1 MRLHPATLQSLARDL
16 TEGRT
21 TSRAL
26 VEECLEQ
33 IGRADGQGAAA
44 FTFVDAEA
52 ARLAADAMDKLRAA
66 RAEPSPYAGVPV
78 SVKDLF
84 DVRGQVTRAGSR
96 VLENEPPAER
106 DATIVARLRQAGF
119 VIIGRTNMT
128 EFAYSGLGINPHYG
142 TPLNPWDRQGK
153 RIPGGSSSGAA
164 ISVTDGM
171 AHGAIG
177 TDTGGSCR
185 IPAAFTGI
193 VGYKP
198 TAARVP
204 KDGCVPL
211 STTLDSIGPLA
222 RTVDC
227 CAILDTVLSGQTHSM
242 RDRNIRALRFL
253 VPETLVFDGIDATVA
268 TDFEQAVKRLADAGA
283 TIVRAPMQEL
293 KDVAAINSRGGFS
306 AAESWTWHWPHIDR
320 GAELYDPRV
329 LVRISRG
336 AELTAADYIELGQAR
351 ARVIEAVEARLAD
364 FDALMLP
371 TVPIVA
377 PRLAELERDEDYSRI
392 NILVLRN
399 PSLINLIDGCAMSLP
414 MHEPGSA
421 PTGLMLAGT
430 RGSDSRIF
438 EVARAVEG
446 VLSAGR

>member
-1 MRLHPATLQSLARDL
+1 MGPAGQAHSGRIIFGCRHLRHGRD
-16 TEGRT
+16 
-21 TSRAL
+21 
-26 VEECLEQ
+26 
-33 IGRADGQGAAA
+33 GA
-44 FTFVDAEA
+44 
-52 ARLAADAMDKLRAA
+52 
-66 RAEPSPYAGVPV
+66 
-78 SVKDLF
+78 
-84 DVRGQVTRAGSR
+84 
-96 VLENEPPAER
+96 
-106 DATIVARLRQAGF
+106 
-119 VIIGRTNMT
+119 
-128 EFAYSGLGINPHYG
+128 
-142 TPLNPWDRQGK
+142 W
-153 RIPGGSSSGAA
+153 
-164 ISVTDGM
+164 
-171 AHGAIG
+171 AIG

-268 TDFEQAVKRLADAGA
+268 TDFERAVKRLADAGA

>member
-1 MRLHPATLQSLARDL
+1 
-16 TEGRT
+16 
-21 TSRAL
+21 
-26 VEECLEQ
+26 
-33 IGRADGQGAAA
+33 
-44 FTFVDAEA
+44 
-52 ARLAADAMDKLRAA
+52 
-66 RAEPSPYAGVPV
+66 
-78 SVKDLF
+78 
-84 DVRGQVTRAGSR
+84 
-96 VLENEPPAER
+96 
-106 DATIVARLRQAGF
+106 
-119 VIIGRTNMT
+119 
-128 EFAYSGLGINPHYG
+128 
-142 TPLNPWDRQGK
+142 
-153 RIPGGSSSGAA
+153 
-164 ISVTDGM
+164 
-171 AHGAIG
+171 
-177 TDTGGSCR
+177 
-185 IPAAFTGI
+185 
-193 VGYKP
+193 
-198 TAARVP
+198 
-204 KDGCVPL
+204 
-211 STTLDSIGPLA
+211 
-222 RTVDC
+222 
-227 CAILDTVLSGQTHSM
+227 M

-268 TDFEQAVKRLADAGA
+268 TDFERAVKRLADAGA